1 MTRQDK
7 RDNKA
12 LTSMRQGNRRNG
24 YVELQG
30 WQGYGEIG
38 QQGTRDNEAEEVGA
52 RVPLGQEAKE
62 VVVEWLGIWTR
73 R

>member
-1 MTRQDK
+1 MMRQYK

-12 LTSMRQGNRRNG
+12 LTNMRQGNRRNG

-38 QQGTRDNEAEEVGA
+38 QQGRRDNEAEEVGA
-52 RVPLGQEAKE
+52 RVPLG
-62 VVVEWLGIWTR
+62 R
-73 R
+73 RRRR